1 MTNHDKNTMGAT
13 ARPHRLTRRSFVAGV
28 GAMGALGVLGSFG
41 LTGCAPS
48 GDTAADG
55 SGAGEGASESY
66 DAVIIGAGGAGL
78 SAAIA
83 AYDKGLTNIVILEK
97 MAVNGGNTN
106 FSSSGMNASETK
118 FQKEQGIEDSNDLF
132 AQETLDGGHNTG
144 DPELV
149 QFKIGRAHV

>member
-1 MTNHDKNTMGAT
+1 MTNHDKNATGAT
-13 ARPHRLTRRSFVAGV
+13 TRPNRLTRRSFVAGV

-48 GDTAADG
+48 GDTAAGG
-55 SGAGEGASESY
+55 SGAGEGTSESY

-106 FSSSGMNASETK
+106 FS
-118 FQKEQGIEDSNDLF
+118 
-132 AQETLDGGHNTG
+132 
-144 DPELV
+144 
-149 QFKIGRAHV
+149 